1 MVSHLALTGPSSWT
15 YARPVSF
22 LAPST
27 TIPRELR
34 PVAAAGAT
42 GLSVGVTATGVAYAA
57 YVATGGPTLAGAV
70 IIPLSVLVVAVLRVL
85 LARRRQARASDWIVL
100 GYAGGVVLATV
111 LLTVAEFLHA
121 IYDDF
126 GGAAF

>member
-1 MVSHLALTGPSSWT
+1 MRHLALTGPSSWT
-15 YARPVSF
+15 YGDLVSF

-42 GLSVGVTATGVAYAA
+42 GLFVGVIAAGVAYAA

-70 IIPLSVLVVAVLRVL
+70 IIPLSVLLVAVLRVL
-85 LARRRQARASDWIVL
+85 LGKRRQARASDWVVL
-100 GYAGGVVLATV
+100 GYAGGIVLATV
-111 LLTVAEFLHA
+111 LLTIAEVLQA
-121 IYDDF
+121 VYDDF